1 MDAWHSLIDRIG
13 YSNHFETSRVK
24 IAVLDTGID
33 WSDSYIRG
41 AKDRIE
47 GWKNWT
53 DDRQDQDIKQQV
65 YDSSGHGTHVAALL
79 LKTAPEAKIYVSR
92 VADQNGIMTSAEKIA
107 EVGLVLFGLN
117 D

>member
-1 MDAWHSLIDRIG
+1 MDAWHSLVDRIK
-13 YSNHFETSRVK
+13 YQTHLDTSRVK

-53 DDRQDQDIKQQV
+53 NDRRDQDAKQQV

-92 VADQNGIMTSAEKIA
+92 VADHNGMMTSAENIA
-107 EVGLVLFGLN
+107 EVGPFLFE
-117 D
+117 